1 MNIIDIWLL
10 FSYSSTTRFQS
21 QTLISDRILM
31 FLLSTTIFTK
41 NNSFLFIPF
50 LTCGLLV
57 WSSCRHL
64 YRINVEIHSSMDQ
77 SIEQICLKQDL
88 LNSQLILL
96 NSKQIC
102 FYITKKCQLA
112 YFDAK
117 NDDHTDY
124 IVNTSYNL
132 SKVQKL
138 MFNDKESILVL
149 FDAQNVYFLF
159 FPSSRFED
167 YRGKLTYFLPFQH
180 FLSIVVGWTHLFAY
194 QLKSP
199 MSSGIHP
206 TLPQVPLY

>member
-1 MNIIDIWLL
+1 
-10 FSYSSTTRFQS
+10 
-21 QTLISDRILM
+21 
-31 FLLSTTIFTK
+31 
-41 NNSFLFIPF
+41 
-50 LTCGLLV
+50 
-57 WSSCRHL
+57 
-64 YRINVEIHSSMDQ
+64 MDQ

-149 FDAQNVYFLF
+149 FDAHNVYFLF

-206 TLPQVPLY
+206 PLPQISLY